1 MTSGLVFLVC
11 FPPESPPTCHAG
23 WTVLCPSAP
32 TCSSAL
38 YNVRHISVSSPAPAN
53 LSVIHKSS
61 AGVCWLT
68 STSKQRSLY
77 LGPSDDAM
85 QKMGFH
91 ESKTL
96 FYHHGLC
103 QPPLKGRLRVLTK
116 EITSANVTW
125 ISCKRRV
132 SVCFFSLRLPHGLF
146 LSLLLENKTL
156 ISVNV
161 TLFSH
166 IVQCHQQS
174 EYWPMPMLQYYEL
187 LFGSIAWLIVFFD
200 SKHAHCQ
207 LSLWVPGTL
216 HNI

>member
-1 MTSGLVFLVC
+1 MTSSLVFLVC

-96 FYHHGLC
+96 FYHHGPC

-132 SVCFFSLRLPHGLF
+132 SVFFFLWDCHMACFFHFYL
-146 LSLLLENKTL
+146 KT
-156 ISVNV
+156 
-161 TLFSH
+161 
-166 IVQCHQQS
+166 
-174 EYWPMPMLQYYEL
+174 
-187 LFGSIAWLIVFFD
+187 
-200 SKHAHCQ
+200 KHWYQ
-207 LSLWVPGTL
+207 WMSPYSPT
-216 HNI
+216 